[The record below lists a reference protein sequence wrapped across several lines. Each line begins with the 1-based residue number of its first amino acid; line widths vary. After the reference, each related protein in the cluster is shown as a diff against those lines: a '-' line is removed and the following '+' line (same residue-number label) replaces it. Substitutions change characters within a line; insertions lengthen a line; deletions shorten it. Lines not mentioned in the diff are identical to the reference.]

1 MQKTDPYTCQ
11 EAFRRLNDYLDR
23 ELTQEEIRM
32 VQTHL
37 EICATCAMEFQFEA
51 NVLKQIRAKVRQI
64 QAPPALLSKVLK
76 AIESMEDKNNGI

>member
-1 MQKTDPYTCQ
+1 MQKTDPCTCQ
-11 EAFRRLNDYLDR
+11 EAFHRLNDYLDR

-32 VQTHL
+32 VQAHL

-76 AIESMEDKNNGI
+76 VLKQVEDKNDGI